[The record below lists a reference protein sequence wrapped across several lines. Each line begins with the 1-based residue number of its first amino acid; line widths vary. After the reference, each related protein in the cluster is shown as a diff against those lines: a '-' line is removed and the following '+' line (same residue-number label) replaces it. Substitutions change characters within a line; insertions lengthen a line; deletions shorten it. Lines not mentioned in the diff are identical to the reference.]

1 MRLDKAGD
9 VAAAAR
15 ILDHALEL
23 GITSFH
29 CSSEYETFPLFREAW
44 GRRRKRIPTAV
55 IAKVAVPHFGESRF
69 SASLFREK
77 IDFYLDALS
86 LERLDVVQWLLRYDL
101 KQEDARRRILAES
114 AEEVSALIADL
125 RKSGKIGALV
135 SFPYTAGVAEAVL
148 QMDFCDGLAVYVNP
162 LEREMDLML
171 DIASSLGKAAVAI
184 RPYAAGR
191 VFTEA
196 KLEPSDALDHVFSY
210 PAVVSAVVSASST
223 EHLDVLGRYASSAPV
238 DGGNDVSL

>member
-9 VAAAAR
+9 AAAAAR

-29 CSSEYETFPLFREAW
+29 CSSEYETFPLFQQAW
-44 GRRRKRIPTAV
+44 RRRRNQGRTEV

-69 SASLFREK
+69 SSSLFREK

-86 LERLDVVQWLLRYDL
+86 IERLDVVQWLLRYDL
-101 KQEDARRRILAES
+101 KQEDARRHILAES
-114 AEEVSALIADL
+114 AEEISALAADL

-135 SFPYTAGVAEAVL
+135 SFPYTVGVAQDVL
-148 QMDFCDGLAVYVNP
+148 PMDFCDGLAVYVNP
-162 LEREMDLML
+162 LEREMDSML
-171 DIASSLGKAAVAI
+171 DAAHSLGKAAIAI

-196 KLEPSDALDHVFSY
+196 KLEPTDALDHVFGF
-210 PAVVSAVVSASST
+210 PAVVSAVVSASSA

-238 DGGNDVSL
+238 DGGSDVPL